1 MKMSEKDLEL
11 LEEAYSTT
19 YRSTIRRLIKDA
31 ESEELKGILRG
42 MLNDKS
48 NRWED

>member
-1 MKMSEKDLEL
+1 MSEKDLEL

-19 YRSTIRRLIKDA
+19 YRSTIRRLINDA
-31 ESEELKGILRG
+31 ESEELRGILRG